1 MQNAKDTFYRML
13 QSRLAA
19 LNPARTIV
27 LRGTV
32 RPGVLVEEN
41 ELATAALCRGH
52 VSAGLD
58 RAAHRRRA
66 RSAAGHNAMRHPLCH
81 RRNLRQRRNGP
92 RPRALRDGCRSWPPP
107 SAPLR
112 SPSPKQS
119 FVGLPAGVP
128 PITMATNIVWADP
141 VFGPCEIKGER
152 LARTATVQV
161 LAYREAGEL

>member
-19 LNPARTIV
+19 LNPARIVV

-41 ELATAALCRGH
+41 ELATATLAADTFRLDWTALHIDAAHALPLATMQCAIHYATDGTPGNAGMDRGRALSAMDSELASALC
-52 VSAGLD
+52 
-58 RAAHRRRA
+58 AAPQSIA
-66 RSAAGHNAMRHPLCH
+66 
-81 RRNLRQRRNGP
+81 
-92 RPRALRDGCRSWPPP
+92 
-107 SAPLR
+107 
-112 SPSPKQS
+112 KQS

-128 PITMATNIVWADP
+128 PITMATNIVWTDP
-141 VFGPCEIKGER
+141 VFGPCEIKDER